1 MKLNLFLVILAVL
14 LLSSL
19 GLNVKEYFE
28 ERAGGKRHFDSFAE
42 YDAAKDREAK
52 GEHSKYGAY
61 GERPLHVTEYEHGG
75 IKHNKRLQDD
85 EYILKSK
92 IVPTRLPCDKKC
104 PKCPAPIRCPEPV
117 KCPDPKPCQPCPPC
131 ARCPVPAFRCEKVPN
146 YRSSNTS
153 FLPDPYFYGQGG
165 QRDANAPRPYL
176 NDFSQFG
183 D

>member
-42 YDAAKDREAK
+42 YDAAKDKEAK
-52 GEHSKYGAY
+52 GEYGKYGAY
-61 GERPLHVTEYEHGG
+61 GEKPLHVTEYEHGG

-92 IVPTRLPCDKKC
+92 IVPTR
-104 PKCPAPIRCPEPV
+104 
-117 KCPDPKPCQPCPPC
+117 
-131 ARCPVPAFRCEKVPN
+131 PVPR
-146 YRSSNTS
+146 TS
-153 FLPDPYFYGQGG
+153 L
-165 QRDANAPRPYL
+165 
-176 NDFSQFG
+176 
-183 D
+183 